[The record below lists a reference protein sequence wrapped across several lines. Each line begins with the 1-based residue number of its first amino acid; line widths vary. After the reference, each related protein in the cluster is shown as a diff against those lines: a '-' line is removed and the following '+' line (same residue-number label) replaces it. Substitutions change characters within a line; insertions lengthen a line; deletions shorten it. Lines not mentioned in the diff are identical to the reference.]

1 MLASVI
7 VQVPRERAQPS
18 GLRQRAPYNTL
29 MAREAKA
36 APVAVIDE
44 ETCIG
49 CTLCIEACPVDAIV
63 GAARLMHTVIAAEC
77 TGCRLCVPPCPV
89 DCITMVETGE
99 IWTHEER
106 RRRAS
111 QYRRRRQA
119 RSLRLE
125 RERAAQRARGG
136 GKAAQRRKRETI
148 ERAMRRARERLRRG

>member
-1 MLASVI
+1 
-7 VQVPRERAQPS
+7 
-18 GLRQRAPYNTL
+18 

-44 ETCIG
+44 TTCIG

-99 IWTHEER
+99 IWTPEER
-106 RRRAS
+106 RRRAG
-111 QYRRRRQA
+111 QYRRRHEA
-119 RSLRLE
+119 RALRLE
-125 RERAAQRARGG
+125 REHAAQG
-136 GKAAQRRKRETI
+136 AQRDGKGAPGRKQDTI
-148 ERAMRRARERLRRG
+148 ERAMRRARERLRRNAPR